1 MYWFDS
7 CVNATSMA
15 LELLGS
21 ALAPTPVGAGVSAN
35 GVACD
40 EERAL
45 TELW

>member
-7 CVNATSMA
+7 CVKETSIP
-15 LELLGS
+15 LEFPGS

-40 EERAL
+40 EEL
-45 TELW
+45 GLVELW